1 MKIDGV
7 IKMTFEEWWK
17 TQDTELNYSHK
28 FTAWNAWLAAKE
40 DRTKELE
47 QVVTVRGIERS
58 IDEFVK

>member
-1 MKIDGV
+1 
-7 IKMTFEEWWK
+7 MTFEEWWK